1 MPTTAAGLSAF
12 TGPFGLLPLGLAL
25 AGVLAWSLGRW
36 VAPDGGRHER
46 WLAGATLTLAFVVV
60 AVRLT
65 AAVGLLGPV
74 SLLGLAAIFALI
86 AWRAGRARVVAR
98 PRVGL
103 GELVD
108 GATAPALLV
117 GLGAAAVAAVVA
129 AMLPVWQWDALGYHL
144 PFVNHLLERGRWS
157 DVPHDIPYLGTYPHN
172 VDLLFAAWRALLPD
186 DRLVDAAQVPLG
198 LVGALAAAALGRHAG
213 AGRREALAAGALW
226 LAAPA
231 CFLEL
236 PTNYVDVACGALLLL
251 ASALLA
257 APARPR
263 TLLLAAVAI
272 GLFLG
277 AKPSAPVPA
286 ALLCVVLGLRALG
299 ANQRRVILPAAAI
312 VAVLGLEVYAR
323 NVIVHGN
330 PVWPVIVKLGPWKL
344 PGLYDVSVLLG
355 SGADVARLHGP
366 TPIRLVKSWL
376 AIGAPPIFDM
386 RYGGFGLPFLVAL
399 PAALAAAIARRSWVL
414 GAILVA
420 AVAAP
425 DPAVARYTMAL
436 PAVALALAAAPWSR
450 ADGWARVAVGILAAV
465 GGVIGVAQAWS
476 GLAGREEPL
485 GAVIARSP
493 EERLRTLGADGAPRG
508 LVDARERLAAGDGA
522 AYDHECELPGL
533 LWKSDLSNRVVR
545 LGPDVA
551 DEVAAARLVTAERV
565 KLLHTHPKGVGARL
579 VAAEPERWISVY
591 HSKSDGCVA
600 YSRQ

>member
-1 MPTTAAGLSAF
+1 MPTTAAGLSAI
-12 TGPFGLLPLGLAL
+12 TGPFGLLPLGLGL
-25 AGVLAWSLGRW
+25 AGLLAWTLGRW

-46 WLAGATLTLAFVVV
+46 WLAGTTLTIAFVVV
-60 AVRLT
+60 ATRLL

-74 SLLGLAAIFALI
+74 PLLGLGALLL
-86 AWRAGRARVVAR
+86 ALAFRLGRARAVAAP
-98 PRVGL
+98 PRAL

-108 GATAPALLV
+108 GATGPALAV
-117 GLGAAAVAAVVA
+117 GLAAAAIAAVVA
-129 AMLPVWQWDALGYHL
+129 ALLPVWQWDALGYHL

-157 DVPHDIPYLGTYPHN
+157 DVPHDVPYLGTYPHN
-172 VDLLFAAWRALLPD
+172 VDLVFAAWRALLPD
-186 DRLVDAAQVPLG
+186 DRLVDAAQVPFG
-198 LVGALAAAALGRHAG
+198 LVGALAAAALARHAG

-231 CFLEL
+231 CFLQM
-236 PTNYVDVACGALLLL
+236 PTNYVDVACAALLLL
-251 ASALLA
+251 ASAFLA
-257 APARPR
+257 APARAR

-286 ALLCVVLGLRALG
+286 AILCLVLGLRALG
-299 ANQRRVILPAAAI
+299 AGQRRVLVPAVLVVAA
-312 VAVLGLEVYAR
+312 LGLEVYLR

-355 SGADVARLHGP
+355 SGADVARLSGP

-376 AIGAPPIFDM
+376 AVGAPPIFDM

-399 PAALAAAIARRSWVL
+399 PAAVAAAIARRSWVL
-414 GAILVA
+414 SAILVA

-425 DPAVARYTMAL
+425 DPSVARYTLAL

-450 ADGWARVAVGILAAV
+450 AEGWARVAIGLLAAV
-465 GGVIGVAQAWS
+465 GGAVGIAQAWA
-476 GLAGREEPL
+476 GLAGREEAL
-485 GAVIARSP
+485 STVVARSP
-493 EERLRTLGADGAPRG
+493 EERLRTLGADGPPRG
-508 LVDARERLAAGDGA
+508 LVDARERLLPGEGA

-533 LWKSDLSNRVVR
+533 LWRSDLANRVVR
-545 LGPDVA
+545 LGP
-551 DEVAAARLVTAERV
+551 EVVDAAAAARLVTAHRV
-565 KLLHTHPKGVGARL
+565 KLLHTHPKGAGGRL